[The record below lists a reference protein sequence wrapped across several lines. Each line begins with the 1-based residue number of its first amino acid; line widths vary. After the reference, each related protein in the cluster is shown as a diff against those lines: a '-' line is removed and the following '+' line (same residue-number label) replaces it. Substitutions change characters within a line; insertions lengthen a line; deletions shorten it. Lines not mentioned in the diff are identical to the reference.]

1 MFRSTED
8 GRIIHECYE
17 LRNKGKDIFKRQRF
31 EDLEECKKACL
42 DLIEEMVNSHILS
55 YSTYA
60 SEFKPEIHQVSET
73 VLFVYDPEN
82 KTMKGI

>member
-1 MFRSTED
+1 MFKATED

-17 LRNKGKDIFKRQRF
+17 LRNNGKEIFGRKRF
-31 EDLEECKKACL
+31 EDLNDCKSACL
-42 DLIEEMVNSHILS
+42 DLIENKVMYGSD
-55 YSTYA
+55 
-60 SEFKPEIHQVSET
+60 FKPEIHQVSET